1 MLNVYRSRES
11 VDKEKFI
18 YDLIRSRR
26 PEQDAGSAC
35 DAGQAAGSARH
46 PQMPRNLVIVPDQYA
61 LVAERQAMDR
71 LGEDVLLDVEITG
84 FSRLGSNLLTE
95 HERTA
100 RTFIDRYGR
109 QMLLTRILREK
120 DEELK
125 VFRGNSDKE
134 SFISAVDDLISLIK
148 QYEVVPGELALKAGE
163 GTRLA
168 GKLAD
173 IAVIYEAYQAEL
185 EGKYTDREDLMA
197 MYLEKMR
204 GSELIRKSTVWI
216 YGFDSFFPRNL
227 KMIGAMA
234 AQAVEVNLFLTWDG
248 QGRDR
253 ELFALGDMVLRK
265 IKAAAAD
272 AGAAVRVEDIGPEIC
287 PRSWESPAIGAIE
300 RELYA
305 SEQEKCS
312 DCRGISVT
320 RCRNIYNEAEAAA
333 SHILHLL
340 RDEGLRLRDIMVIC
354 NDQTMRAKVAGRVF
368 REYGL
373 NIFDDSKRSIMGSP
387 VIIFLL
393 ALLDIQA
400 GGYRTG
406 DIMRCLKTGLSP
418 ISDEEVEILDDYA
431 VKYRI
436 NGSTWRKPFKYGLA
450 EYGEEGFSAIE
461 KIRTKVMDLMDP
473 LREIY
478 KSSGTNKAFCAAY
491 YDYLVDSGL
500 AERIE
505 ELARSQEEAGLPD
518 AAEETAQVWSMAM
531 EALSQLAELVGDDRF
546 SGREF
551 IAMIKAGLSRME
563 VGVIP
568 PVVDDILLGTM
579 PRTIAGDI
587 KAMLVIGCNEG
598 VLPGDPKEDPLFSRE
613 ELRIIA
619 ETAGDFGRLQDV
631 RRMEEDLGIY
641 RSLSRPAKDL
651 WLSYSLSDS
660 AGEELR
666 RSEIIDRIEGI
677 FPDLKEEEDPE
688 TSGDVSRLIGGR
700 INTLRHYTAA
710 MHAAGDREP
719 QDPGWQVVGSWLS
732 RVDDKGLAMVRSAMA
747 SDNSVPPLP
756 EDLAKELYLTRWD
769 GIRRKDLSVSPSR
782 MEKFSRCPF
791 SHFLS
796 YGLRPEERRTFEVEY
811 RDVGDIFHTVIMEVS
826 RKLTDAGTWE
836 TVAPEE
842 LMAMVDGAFDAA
854 AGELREGV
862 LGASRA
868 DSYKAERARKNCR
881 LACENLVRQYRAG
894 KIAGSRF
901 EVGFGRGRDIAP
913 IEKKIKGGTVYI
925 EGKIDR
931 VDILEDG
938 RVKIIDYKTGRE
950 EFNIDDARGGYR
962 LQLMLYLKAAQEEQA
977 EPAGVFYFLM
987 SDPDLDEKK
996 LSGSGALNEKIEAAL
1011 RRHFRMN
1018 GVMVCDDRVISEV
1031 DGSFDDYSD
1040 IIPVR
1045 STKDGIK
1052 NSGGSFLLSE
1062 EEFLDLQNEVDSKVE
1077 GLLEDMVS
1085 GSIDIRPMVP
1095 IKGEVP
1101 CTYCGF
1107 HGICRFDTAFSGN
1120 RYEHIT
1126 RS

>member
-11 VDKEKFI
+11 TDKEKFI

-26 PEQDAGSAC
+26 P
-35 DAGQAAGSARH
+35 GQAAGSADDAAEAAGTPGR
-46 PQMPRNLVIVPDQYA
+46 PQGPRNIVIVPDQYA

-71 LGEDVLLDVEITG
+71 LGDEVLLDVEITG

-134 SFISAVDDLISLIK
+134 SFISAIDDLISLIK
-148 QYEVVPGELALKAGE
+148 QYEVVPAELAANAGE

-168 GKLAD
+168 EKLSD
-173 IAVIYEAYQAEL
+173 VAVIYEAYQAEL
-185 EGKYTDREDLMA
+185 AGKYTDREDLMA
-197 MYLEKMR
+197 MYLEKMLV
-204 GSELIRKSTVWI
+204 SERIEKSTVWI

-234 AQAVEVNLFLTWDG
+234 AKAREVNLFLTWDG
-248 QGRDR
+248 RGRDS
-253 ELFALGDMVLRK
+253 ELFALGDTVLRK

-272 AGAAVRVEDIGPEIC
+272 AGAAVRVEDLGPEVC
-287 PRSWESPAIGAIE
+287 PRSWESPAIGVIE

-305 SEQEKCS
+305 P
-312 DCRGISVT
+312 DPVT
-320 RCRNIYNEAEAAA
+320 SGDSSGVTVTQCRNIYSEAEAAA
-333 SHILHLL
+333 SHILHLI

-373 NIFDDSKRSIMGSP
+373 DIFDDSKRSIMGSP
-387 VIIFLL
+387 MIIFLL
-393 ALLDIQA
+393 ALLDVQA

-406 DIMRCLKTGLSP
+406 DIMRCIKTGLSP
-418 ISDEEVEILDDYA
+418 ITDEEVEALDDYS

-461 KIRTKVMDLMDP
+461 EIRVKAMDMMAP

-478 KSSGTNKAFCAAY
+478 KSSRTNKEFCAAY
-491 YDYLVDSGL
+491 YDYLVGSGL

-505 ELARSQEEAGLPD
+505 ELALSQEEAGLPD

-531 EALSQLAELVGDDRF
+531 EALSQLSELVGDDKF
-546 SGREF
+546 NGREF

-579 PRTIAGDI
+579 PRTIPGDI

-598 VLPGDPKEDPLFSRE
+598 ILPGDPKEDPLFSRE
-613 ELRIIA
+613 ELRTIA

-641 RSLSRPAKDL
+641 RSLSRPSKDL
-651 WLSYSLSDS
+651 WLSYSAAD
-660 AGEELR
+660 ATGEELHC
-666 RSEIIDRIEGI
+666 SEIIDRIRGI
-677 FPDLKEEEDPE
+677 FPGLKVEEDPE
-688 TSGDVSRLIGGR
+688 SSGDVRRLIGGR
-700 INTLRHYTAA
+700 VNTLRHYTEA

-719 QDPGWQVVGSWLS
+719 DDPAWRVVGEWLS
-732 RVDDKGLAMVRSAMA
+732 EVDDEGLAMVRSAIG
-747 SDNSVPPLP
+747 SDNSAAPLP
-756 EDLAKELYLTRWD
+756 QELAGELYLTRWD
-769 GIRRKDLSVSPSR
+769 GSRRKDLSVSPSR

-791 SHFLS
+791 SHFIS
-796 YGLRPEERRTFEVEY
+796 YGLRPEERRTFEVGS
-811 RDVGDIFHTVIMEVS
+811 RDVGDIYHTVVMQVS
-826 RKLTDAGTWE
+826 RELTDAGTWM

-862 LGASRA
+862 LGASKA

-881 LACENLVRQYRAG
+881 LTCENLVRQYRAG
-894 KIAGSRF
+894 RIAESRF
-901 EVGFGRGRDIAP
+901 EVYFGRGGGIAP
-913 IEKKIKGGTVYI
+913 IVRQIKGGTVYI

-938 RVKIIDYKTGRE
+938 RVKIIDYKTGKE
-950 EFNIDDARGGYR
+950 EFNVDDARGGYR
-962 LQLMLYLKAAQEEQA
+962 LQLMLYLKAAQEEEA

-987 SDPDLDEKK
+987 RDPELDENK
-996 LSGSGALNEKIEAAL
+996 LSGQGALNEKIDAAL

-1018 GVMVCDDRVISEV
+1018 GVMVGSDDVVSEV
-1031 DGSFDDYSD
+1031 DGNIEDYSD
-1040 IIPVR
+1040 IIPVQ

-1052 NSGGSFLLSE
+1052 GTTGNFLLSE
-1062 EEFLDLQNEVDSKVE
+1062 EEFRDLQEEVDRKVDS
-1077 GLLEDMVS
+1077 LLEDMVS

-1095 IKGEVP
+1095 IKGDVP
-1101 CTYCGF
+1101 CRYCDF

-1120 RYEHIT
+1120 RYEHIKK
-1126 RS
+1126 